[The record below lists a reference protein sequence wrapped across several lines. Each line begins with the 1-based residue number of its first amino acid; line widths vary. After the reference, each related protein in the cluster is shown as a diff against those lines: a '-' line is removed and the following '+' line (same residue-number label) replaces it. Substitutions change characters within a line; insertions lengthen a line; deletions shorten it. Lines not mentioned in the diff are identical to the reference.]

1 MIGVSQRD
9 MRVNYNS
16 IQYEI
21 WDNLRQKIIVAV
33 LIITMM
39 IMDSIIHQSITYVTS
54 YRFVFSFSTE
64 SFTEQTVLFCFTL
77 FIFVLCMWLIL

>member
-9 MRVNYNS
+9 MRVNYKS
-16 IQYEI
+16 TQYEI
-21 WDNLRQKIIVAV
+21 WDNLRQKLIVAV

-39 IMDSIIHQSITYVTS
+39 IMDYIIYQSIIYVVS

-64 SFTEQTVLFCFTL
+64 SFTEQTVLFCFIY
-77 FIFVLCMWLIL
+77 FYILYVVYSLN

>member
-9 MRVNYNS
+9 IRVNYKS
-16 IQYEI
+16 TQYEI

-39 IMDSIIHQSITYVTS
+39 IMDYIIYQSTIYVVS

-64 SFTEQTVLFCFTL
+64 SFTEQTVLFCFID
-77 FIFVLCMWLIL
+77 FYILYVVYSLN

>member
-1 MIGVSQRD
+1 MSEREEVLNKLNDGVSQRD

-16 IQYEI
+16 TQYEI
-21 WDNLRQKIIVAV
+21 WDNLRQKIVVAV

-39 IMDSIIHQSITYVTS
+39 IMDCIIHQSITYVTS

-64 SFTEQTVLFCFTL
+64 SFTEQAVLF
-77 FIFVLCMWLIL
+77 

>member
-9 MRVNYNS
+9 MRVNYKS
-16 IQYEI
+16 TQYEI

-39 IMDSIIHQSITYVTS
+39 IMDCIIYQSIIYVAS
-54 YRFVFSFSTE
+54 YRFVFSFSIE
-64 SFTEQTVLFCFTL
+64 SATEQTVLFCFIY
-77 FIFVLCMWLIL
+77 FYILYVVYSLN